1 MSNNIYLKI
10 SKFFL
15 YLVPFAAVL
24 VYQGTLFPFIVG
36 KYIFFRTVIDLALI
50 FFIWAWA
57 TGGIQNSELRI
68 KNFFKQPLVV
78 IVSIFVFIY
87 ILAGFFG
94 YNPAVSFW
102 SNFERGEGGLQM
114 LHFFIFFFLM
124 VLFFKTEK
132 DWRKMFIISSTAALM
147 VIAYGVLG
155 SLGFSNFIGSS
166 LCLRFSGTLG
176 NPAYMGTY
184 MIFAIFYALYLAVQ
198 DWKVSKRCLPD
209 RQTGFWLGLAF
220 LFFIF
225 LFLSQTRGAVLGLG
239 IGVLAFLGYLF
250 FTLSNKKY
258 RWLVFAVAI
267 FLIILGIFG
276 IKYRQSIDL
285 MPFCREQGGGNRIL
299 DVNLGTET
307 FQTRLLLWKQSITAF
322 KERPILGWGPEN
334 FTVAFEKYYN
344 PAFEVWYD
352 RAHNIFFDY
361 LVMTGILG
369 LLSFIGI
376 FIAYY
381 WQFIKFDL
389 QLIINDQKQIISNAL
404 LFALPIAYLVQGI
417 VLFDVLPIYINLF
430 LFLAFAIYKFK
441 NQNEIK

>member
-1 MSNNIYLKI
+1 MSKNIYLKI

-15 YLVPFAAVL
+15 YLAPLSVII

-36 KYIFFRTVIDLALI
+36 KYVFFRTVIDLALI

-57 TGGIQNSELRI
+57 TDGIQSANWRTEFRI
-68 KNFFKQPLVV
+68 KNFFKQPLVMA
-78 IVSIFVFIY
+78 VSIFVFIY

-94 YNPAVSFW
+94 YNPSVSFW

-114 LHFFIFFFLM
+114 FHFFIFFFLM
-124 VLFFKTEK
+124 ALLFKTEE
-132 DWRKMFIISSTAALM
+132 DWRKMFVFSSIAALI
-147 VIAYGVLG
+147 VIIYGVLG
-155 SLGFSNFIGSS
+155 SMGFSNFIGNS

-176 NPAYMGTY
+176 NPAYVGTY
-184 MIFAIFYALYLAVQ
+184 MIFAIFYALYLAVG
-198 DWKVSKRCLPD
+198 DWKIAKKWL
-209 RQTGFWLGLAF
+209 WLGLAI

-239 IGVLAFLGYLF
+239 IGILAFLGYLF
-250 FTLSNKKY
+250 FTLPNKKH

-267 FLIILGIFG
+267 FLIILGMFG

-299 DVNLGTET
+299 DITLNTET
-307 FQTRLLLWKQSITAF
+307 AKTRLLLWKQSIIAF

-344 PAFEVWYD
+344 PAFAVWYD

-361 LVMTGILG
+361 LVMTGAFG

-376 FIAYY
+376 FIIYY
-381 WQFIKFDL
+381 WQFFKNAIITNNES
-389 QLIINDQKQIISNAL
+389 LIIKSAL

-430 LFLAFAIYKFK
+430 IFLSFSIYKFK
-441 NQNEIK
+441 SQNEIK